1 MLRDKKEE
9 LFERLRSKDL
19 DHQFQYRIEKGMGC
33 SPFVS
38 EAITKAVN
46 EVYFPIL
53 NSPLSFKPGQLLFQC
68 LSKNCGASVPIA
80 EAELVQVILTH
91 DAGDEDMQIRK
102 NEGVIGLRQHRL
114 YRLCS
119 EAYAQDGL
127 LTVEDLAYRLL
138 NVGERTI
145 CRDLKALR
153 KRGCYPP
160 LRSTVKDIGRTVTHR
175 AVIIQSWL
183 QGDELSDLQ
192 RKYNHS
198 FSAIENYINTFKR
211 AVALDADGYEIEQ
224 IAYVLKV
231 SRQLADIYVLMWK
244 DMQSSVLAHRKREIL
259 ELVQRHKGKK
269 SPMKSEE
276 L

>member
-9 LFERLRSKDL
+9 LFNRLRSKDL

-38 EAITKAVN
+38 EAITNVVN

-80 EAELVQVILTH
+80 EAEIVQVILTL

-102 NEGVIGLRQHRL
+102 KEGVIGLRQHRL

-119 EAYAQDGL
+119 ETYAQDGL

-153 KRGCYPP
+153 ERGCYPP

-175 AVIIQSWL
+175 AVIIQNWL
-183 QGDELSDLQ
+183 QGDELSDLK
-192 RKYNHS
+192 RKFHHS

-211 AVALDADGYEIEQ
+211 VVALDADGYEIEQ

-231 SRQLADIYVLMWK
+231 SRQLADVYVLMWK
-244 DMQSSVLAHRKREIL
+244 DMKEKVLAHRKREIL

-269 SPMKSEE
+269 SLMKSEE
-276 L
+276 S